1 MYRIV
6 SPVVDELTG
15 VFKVKNK
22 SAPQG
27 VQGDVVSS
35 SNNTRKFNFTRGRKL
50 FTAIAASLALSAFAL
65 PAAATSWWNATPT
78 LTIGATALNVKN
90 FGAMGNGTADDTA
103 AIQAA
108 INALPST
115 GGTVEV
121 PAGTYMI
128 NALKAVSLRSHT
140 RLLLDTGATL
150 QAIPNSASRYWVV
163 KAWGVNN
170 VEIAGGSIVGE
181 RTQHTGTTGEWGYGI
196 NISASSAVY
205 VHDISV
211 SNCWG
216 DGLMVGAS
224 GSGTTLVRSTG
235 VTLNNVKSNNNRR
248 QGLSILPAVQVYVV
262 NSSFTGSNG
271 AAPQSG
277 IDIEPATQGP
287 TQQVRL
293 ENTTL
298 ANNVGNGLEVHNN
311 VSDLTLN
318 NVTAQNN
325 QGFGVY
331 TGGPNGVV
339 ITNSNITT
347 NYLFGISI
355 SSTTNNVQIVGNT
368 IEWNY
373 ALWFYQHNQSPYNE
387 GWSPRDISIAST
399 ATNVTV
405 SNNIISPMK

>member
-1 MYRIV
+1 
-6 SPVVDELTG
+6 
-15 VFKVKNK
+15 VKNITFV
-22 SAPQG
+22 PQG
-27 VQGDVVSS
+27 AQRSFMPQKIHPQVS
-35 SNNTRKFNFTRGRKL
+35 RFTARRKL
-50 FTAIAASLALSAFAL
+50 LAAAAAVALAAVAL
-65 PAAATSWWNATPT
+65 PASASTWWNPTPV
-78 LTIGATALNVKN
+78 LSIGTAQLNVRN
-90 FGAMGNGTADDTA
+90 FGALGNGTANDTA

-108 INALPST
+108 INALPTS

-128 NALKAVSLRSHT
+128 DATKAISLRSHM

-163 KAWGVNN
+163 RAWNVNN

-181 RTQHTGTTGEWGYGI
+181 RAQHMGTTGEWGYGI
-196 NISASSAVY
+196 NISAGKYVY
-205 VHDISV
+205 VHDIAV

-224 GSGTTLVRSTG
+224 GSGTTVVPSYS
-235 VTLNNVKSNNNRR
+235 VTLNHVTSNNNRR
-248 QGLSILPAVQVYVV
+248 QGMSILPATQVYVV

-271 AAPQSG
+271 AAPQAG
-277 IDIEPATQGP
+277 IDIEPQTQGP
-287 TQQVRL
+287 TQSVRL

-298 ANNVGNGLEVHNN
+298 SNNIGNGLEVHSN
-311 VSDLTLN
+311 VSGLTLN

-325 QGFGVY
+325 HGFGVY

-339 ITNSNITT
+339 ITNSSIGE
-347 NYLFGISI
+347 NYLFGVDI
-355 SSTTNNVQIVGNT
+355 SSNSNNVQIVGNT

-373 ALWFYQHNQSPYNE
+373 ALWFYQHNESVYTE
-387 GWSPRDISIAST
+387 GWSPRDIEVAST
-399 ATNVTV
+399 ATNVTQ

>member
-1 MYRIV
+1 MSI
-6 SPVVDELTG
+6 
-15 VFKVKNK
+15 
-22 SAPQG
+22 
-27 VQGDVVSS
+27 SS
-35 SNNTRKFNFTRGRKL
+35 GTRKFNFTFSRKL
-50 FTAIAASLALSAFAL
+50 FAAIAASLALSAVAM
-65 PAAATSWWNATPT
+65 PAAATNWWNATPT
-78 LTIGATALNVKN
+78 LTIGSTALNAKN
-90 FGAMGNGTADDTA
+90 FGAMGNGSADDTK

-128 NALKAVSLRSHT
+128 NALTGISLRSHT
-140 RLLLDTGATL
+140 RLLLDTGAVL
-150 QAIPNSASRYWVV
+150 QAIPNSATRYWVV

-181 RTQHTGTTGEWGYGI
+181 RTQHLGTTGEWGYGV
-196 NISASSAVY
+196 NISASSYVY

-216 DGLMVGAS
+216 DGLLVGAS
-224 GSGTTLVRSTG
+224 GSGTTLVPSYS
-235 VTLNNVKSNNNRR
+235 VTFNKVKSDNNRR
-248 QGLSILPAVQVYVV
+248 QGMSILPSTQVYVV

-271 AAPQSG
+271 AAPQAG
-277 IDIEPATQGP
+277 IDIEPSTQGP
-287 TQQVRL
+287 TQHVRL

-298 ANNVGNGLEVHNN
+298 SNNVGNGLEVHNN

-318 NVTAQNN
+318 AVTAENN

-339 ITNSNITT
+339 ITNSNILT
-347 NYLFGISI
+347 NYLFGVSI
-355 SSTTNNVQIVGNT
+355 SSTTNNVQIMGNV

-387 GWSPRDISIAST
+387 GWTPRDISIAST

-405 SNNIISPMK
+405 SNNTISPMK